1 MMGFKY
7 KRKGLMNLGFTKKR
21 FLAFLIVLSI
31 MGTSLGIC
39 KDVKSTNIEV
49 LAKEE
54 NSEVQTFPAEVF
66 EDVEYVEDDN
76 RPPVKKF
83 ETKALTKNTY
93 SGKYGYEM
101 LPLEEQKYVY
111 RLLEQEANAFQ
122 YSNQDVKVTSGS
134 STNFLNYQDV
144 KNMDNAEEYCSYYAV
159 MVPLD
164 QPVNASSV
172 GVAVVSFLYDHPE
185 YFWSKGYSYFVKSD
199 TKMVTKV
206 CLQCQEEFYDGNTRY
221 QMWNTMDQEIQ
232 KYLDLIVGVRS
243 DYEKEL
249 ILHDAIAEKVTYAYI
264 EGTNTPETERWA
276 HTIESVFSP
285 ERGSAVCEG
294 YAKAFQL
301 LLNAAG
307 IDCVY
312 VVGRASGSGHAW
324 NQVYIEKQWYNVDI
338 TWNDTGN
345 KGSHKYFNT
354 SDSTFLSN
362 HKAFSS
368 TATPTVGEWCY
379 ELNECT
385 ATEYSY
391 STQGNVEI
399 ETTYAL
405 QYGQLP
411 NADIYV
417 YNQGVEVKSGSNIE
431 ESTEL
436 EVVVAPK
443 VNDQLLQVTTQVGE
457 EQKYYEGVVGK
468 DGISY
473 TFSIVADTTISV
485 SIEIPISNL
494 ALNAKQMSFLGYG
507 GSKQLTATVL
517 PANTTENYYWS
528 SSDICVATVENG
540 LVKAVGP
547 GTAVISVLTADRR
560 IADTCTVDVKAPYMK
575 ITTAKST
582 IKVGKT
588 MTMKAKLYGTT
599 GNLKWSVSNKKRAT
613 IGTKNGKLKA
623 KKKGTVWVTVKS
635 GSLSAKKKI
644 TIKK

>member
-1 MMGFKY
+1 M
-7 KRKGLMNLGFTKKR
+7 MNLGYTKKR
-21 FLAFLIVLSI
+21 FLAFFLVLSI
-31 MGTSLGIC
+31 MGTSFGIYE
-39 KDVKSTNIEV
+39 DVENANETV
-49 LAKEE
+49 FAKEQY
-54 NSEVQTFPAEVF
+54 NEVQTFPAEVI
-66 EDVEYVEDDN
+66 EDTEYSEN
-76 RPPVKKF
+76 NNLPPVKKL

-111 RLLEQEANAFQ
+111 RLLEQEANAFH
-122 YSNQDVKVTSGS
+122 YSSQDVKVTSGS
-134 STNFLNYQDV
+134 STNFLAYQDV
-144 KNMDNAEEYCSYYAV
+144 KDLEEAEEHCSYYAV
-159 MVPLD
+159 MVSLN
-164 QPVNASSV
+164 QSVSASNV

-206 CLQCQEEFYDGNTRY
+206 CLQCQGEFYDGNTRY
-221 QMWNTMDQEIQ
+221 QMWNVMDQEIQ
-232 KYLDLIVGVRS
+232 KYLDLIVGIRS

-249 ILHDAIAEKVTYAYI
+249 ILHDAIAENVTYAYI

-285 ERGSAVCEG
+285 ERDSAVCEG

-312 VVGRASGSGHAW
+312 VVGRASGNGHAW
-324 NQVYIEKQWYNVDI
+324 NQVYIGEQWYNVDI

-345 KGSHKYFNT
+345 KGSHKYFNVK
-354 SDSTFLSN
+354 DSTFGSN

-368 TATPTVGEWCY
+368 TVTPTVGEWCY
-379 ELNECT
+379 ELNECA

-391 STQGNVEI
+391 ATQGNVEI
-399 ETTYAL
+399 ENTYAL
-405 QYGQLP
+405 RFEQFP
-411 NADIYV
+411 DANVNV
-417 YNQGVEVKSGSNIE
+417 YNQGVEVKSGSVIE

-436 EVVVAPK
+436 EVVVTPK
-443 VNDQLLQVTTQVGE
+443 VNDQLVQVTTQVGQE
-457 EQKYYEGVVGK
+457 EKYYEGVVGK
-468 DGISY
+468 EGLSY

-494 ALNAKQMSFLGYG
+494 ELNTSQISFLGYRD
-507 GSKQLTATVL
+507 SKQLTATVL

-528 SSDICVATVENG
+528 SSDINVATVENG
-540 LVKAVGP
+540 MVKAVGQ
-547 GTAVISVLTADRR
+547 GTAVISVFTADRR
-560 IADTCTVDVKAPYMK
+560 IAATCTVSVKAPYMK
-575 ITTAKST
+575 ITTTKSK

-588 MTMKAKLYGTT
+588 MTMKAKMYGAT
-599 GNLKWSVSNKKRAT
+599 GTFRWSVSNKKRAA
-613 IGTKNGKLKA
+613 IGSKNGKFKA

-635 GSLSAKKKI
+635 GTLSAKKKI

>member
-1 MMGFKY
+1 
-7 KRKGLMNLGFTKKR
+7 MNLGFTKKR
-21 FLAFLIVLSI
+21 VLTFLMVLSV
-31 MGTSLGIC
+31 MGTSFGLYE
-39 KDVKSTNIEV
+39 DVRSTTGSA
-49 LAKEE
+49 LAKEQY
-54 NSEVQTFPAEVF
+54 NGIQTFPAEVF
-66 EDVEYVEDDN
+66 EDEDYSEN
-76 RPPVKKF
+76 NNQPPVKKL

-93 SGKYGYEM
+93 SGRYGYEM

-134 STNFLNYQDV
+134 STNFVNYQDV
-144 KNMDNAEEYCSYYAV
+144 KNTDEAEEYCSYYAV
-159 MVPLD
+159 IVSLD
-164 QPVNASSV
+164 QSVSASTV

-221 QMWNTMDQEIQ
+221 QMWNAMDKEIQ
-232 KYLDLIVGVRS
+232 SYLDLIAGVRS

-249 ILHDAIAEKVTYAYI
+249 ILHDAIAENVTYAYI
-264 EGTNTPETERWA
+264 EGTNTPETARWA

-285 ERGSAVCEG
+285 ERDSAVCEG

-307 IDCVY
+307 IDCIY
-312 VVGRASGSGHAW
+312 VVGKASGSGHAW
-324 NQVYIEKQWYNVDI
+324 NQVYIEEQWYNVDL

-345 KGSHKYFNT
+345 KGSHKYFNVK
-354 SDSTFLSN
+354 DSTFLSN

-368 TATPTVGEWCY
+368 TVAPTVGEWCY

-391 STQGNVEI
+391 TTQGNVEI

-405 QYGQLP
+405 QYGP
-411 NADIYV
+411 FPDANVYV

-431 ESTEL
+431 ESTQL

-443 VNDQLLQVTTQVGE
+443 VNNQLLQVTTQVGP
-457 EQKYYEGVVGK
+457 EQKYYEGIVGEE
-468 DGISY
+468 GLSY
-473 TFSIVADTTISV
+473 TFSIVSDTTISV
-485 SIEIPISNL
+485 SIEIPISGL
-494 ALNAKQMSFLGYG
+494 ALNTKQMSFIGYG
-507 GSKQLTATVL
+507 GTKQLTATVL
-517 PANTTENYYWS
+517 PVNTTEKYYWS
-528 SSDICVATVENG
+528 SSDISVATVENG

-560 IADTCTVDVKAPYMK
+560 IAAACTVDVKAPYVK
-575 ITTAKST
+575 IITTKNK

-599 GNLKWSVSNKKRAT
+599 GKFKWSVSNKKRAT
-613 IGTKNGKLKA
+613 IGAKNGKLKA

-635 GSLSAKKKI
+635 GSLSARKKVVI
-644 TIKK
+644 TK